1 MNNYVRSIVI
11 LAILSGILKA
21 LLSNYK
27 IKKYVNYLIGL
38 IMVIMIIMPFNN
50 FTHKINVAKEQING
64 IYESLDFQNKINDS
78 NSVIVNTTKE
88 KVTKGLKDALIS
100 KYGFDERDIFIELIL
115 DDSEISS
122 IKITGV
128 NIILTNKASWSNVD
142 SVKSYTENLIGVN
155 VNVTRK

>member
-64 IYESLDFQNKINDS
+64 IFESLNFQNNINDS

-88 KVTKGLKDALIS
+88 KVTKGLRDALIS

>member
-11 LAILSGILKA
+11 LAILSGISKA

-64 IYESLDFQNKINDS
+64 IFESLDFQNKINDS

-88 KVTKGLKDALIS
+88 KVTKGLRDALIS

>member
-1 MNNYVRSIVI
+1 
-11 LAILSGILKA
+11 
-21 LLSNYK
+21 
-27 IKKYVNYLIGL
+27 
-38 IMVIMIIMPFNN
+38 MIIMPFNN
-50 FTHKINVAKEQING
+50 FTHKINVAKEHING
-64 IYESLDFQNKINDS
+64 IFESLDFQNKINDS

-88 KVTKGLKDALIS
+88 KVTKGLRDALIS